1 MALVS
6 ASFSKLFI
14 HFNVSKYLFLHYF
27 SPLIWFFPVLLLE
40 ISILFSSTFYNL
52 PLVNP
57 SKDHIIQGNCMPTI
71 SCNTWSFF
79 FFCCQMVAI
88 MIMQNRTGCC
98 NKVFGGHIIRKL
110 FCSLFLTCTF
120 KEPPLR
126 HISQLRLHCIFL
138 KDENLRLS
146 LILCHCFS
154 RFL

>member
-79 FFCCQMVAI
+79 FFFAARWLRSWSCRTEQDVAI
-88 MIMQNRTGCC
+88 
-98 NKVFGGHIIRKL
+98 KYLGGIL
-110 FCSLFLTCTF
+110 FVNYFVHFSWLAPSKNHPWDTLASCGYTASSW
-120 KEPPLR
+120 KMK
-126 HISQLRLHCIFL
+126 IF
-138 KDENLRLS
+138 DY
-146 LILCHCFS
+146 H
-154 RFL
+154 